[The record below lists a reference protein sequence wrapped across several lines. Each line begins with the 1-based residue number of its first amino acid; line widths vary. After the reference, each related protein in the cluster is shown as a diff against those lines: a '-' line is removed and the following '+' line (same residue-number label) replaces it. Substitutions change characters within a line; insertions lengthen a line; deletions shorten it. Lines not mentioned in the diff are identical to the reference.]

1 MSETRE
7 ISTPPATDGGA
18 AGRNM
23 RGYGFLV
30 ALMILAPLAIGAS
43 MAILVIV
50 FGYPGITDQPG
61 GEVLAAFVENQA
73 TIMAA
78 FYVIAL
84 AEFGRTVISV
94 GLHQVLSTGRDAW
107 YLGAVT
113 LFGVLAGTLRMLD
126 YILWPFLVPRLAE
139 AYSGPGATEATRESS
154 EILMRALFSY
164 LGDGLGGNLGIL
176 FVMLW
181 ISGLSALMLRSE
193 LFPGWVSAFGFVV
206 SALYVL
212 NYIEFLGSTTGLI
225 GTLGTVAQVLVS
237 LWVIAAGVGLLLRSR
252 QVDRTARAES

>member
-1 MSETRE
+1 
-7 ISTPPATDGGA
+7 
-18 AGRNM
+18 M

-30 ALMILAPLAIGAS
+30 ALMILAPLAVGTS
-43 MAILVIV
+43 TTILAIV
-50 FGYPGITDQPG
+50 FGYPGIGDQAG

-73 TIMAA
+73 TIMVA
-78 FYVIAL
+78 FYVLTL
-84 AEFGRTVISV
+84 AEFGRAVISV

-126 YILWPFLVPRLAE
+126 YVLWPFLVPRLAE
-139 AYSGPGATEATRESS
+139 AYSAPSATEATRESS
-154 EILMRALFSY
+154 PVLMRALFSY

-176 FVMLW
+176 FIILW

-193 LFPGWVSAFGFVV
+193 LFPGWVSTFGFVV
-206 SALYVL
+206 SALYTI

-225 GTLGTVAQVLVS
+225 GTLGTVAQVLIS
-237 LWVIAAGVGLLLRSR
+237 LWVVAAGVVLLLRSR
-252 QVDRTARAES
+252 QMIRTGQAKS